1 VNAGGTPDGELGQR
15 AAALATLA
23 RSELG
28 RLSSAAHE
36 RGLAAVRARLV
47 LRRRWAWSFG
57 LAGLAAAAT
66 AAVLLLPRAV
76 QQPSPAAPVAAEP
89 EGPPLAFHVEGAAL
103 ATDGAIQAA
112 PGKKPA
118 LRFGDGT
125 VIAFEPGTKGRLAS
139 VDGRGAHVAITD
151 GSALVDV
158 IPRPRARWTVDA
170 GPFTIHVHG
179 TVFTAA
185 WNAADGRL
193 DVRLDRGSISVDGPL
208 STGAISMHTGQRL
221 TVAMRQSRVLLR
233 PIADDE
239 APATAPA
246 VAAIAAPTQAPAR
259 ARTSGRPS
267 AKPIAMAL
275 RQPAPAQPP
284 ALAPAPPAPPP
295 AVAPIPAP
303 RASDRPARPARSWTS
318 ALAAGDFATIVEEAE
333 HDLRHVLDSASSE
346 DLAAVADAAR
356 YQRRDDLARRALEA
370 QRDRFRGSSRA
381 ADAAFFLGRL
391 DENGG
396 GGMVRALRW
405 YDRYLAESP
414 NGSYAAEAL
423 GRRMVALRE
432 LYGTTAAR
440 PVAEIYVRRF
450 PRGSYAGA
458 AQVLLGNS
466 TP

>member
-1 VNAGGTPDGELGQR
+1 MNRSDIPDGQLGPR
-15 AAALATLA
+15 AAALAALA
-23 RSELG
+23 RNELG
-28 RLSSAAHE
+28 RLSPASHE
-36 RGLAAVRARLV
+36 RGLGAVRARLV
-47 LRRRWAWSFG
+47 LRRRWGWSFG

-76 QQPSPAAPVAAEP
+76 HQPPAAVAPAAPVAAAEP
-89 EGPPLAFHVEGAAL
+89 EGPPLALHVEGAAL
-103 ATDGAIQAA
+103 AADGAIQAS

-125 VIAFEPGTKGRLAS
+125 VIAFAPGSKGRLAS
-139 VDGRGAHVAITD
+139 VDGRGAHVAIAD

-158 IPRPRARWTVDA
+158 VPRPRARWTVDA

-185 WNAADGRL
+185 WNAAAGRL

-221 TVAMRQSRVLLR
+221 TVAVRESRVLLR
-233 PIADDE
+233 PITDDDAPAPTRAPVSAAAPPE
-239 APATAPA
+239 APVPAPA
-246 VAAIAAPTQAPAR
+246 PSAAPAR
-259 ARTSGRPS
+259 TPVAARLQVRTPAPTPS
-267 AKPIAMAL
+267 P
-275 RQPAPAQPP
+275 QPAEHP
-284 ALAPAPPAPPP
+284 L
-295 AVAPIPAP
+295 
-303 RASDRPARPARSWTS
+303 RPARSWTS

-333 HDLRHVLDSASSE
+333 RDLGRVLGSASSE

-370 QRDRFRGSSRA
+370 QRERFHGSPRA
-381 ADAAFFLGRL
+381 VDAAFFLGRL

-396 GGMVRALRW
+396 GGLIRALRW
-405 YDRYLAESP
+405 YDRYLAEAP

-432 LYGTTAAR
+432 LYGTNAAR
-440 PVAEIYVRRF
+440 PVAEVYVRRF

-466 TP
+466 AP